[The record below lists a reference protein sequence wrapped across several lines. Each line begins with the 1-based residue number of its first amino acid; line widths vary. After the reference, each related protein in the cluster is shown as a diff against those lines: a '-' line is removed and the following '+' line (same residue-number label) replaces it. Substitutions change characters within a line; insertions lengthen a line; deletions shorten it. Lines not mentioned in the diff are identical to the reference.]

1 MLLVILL
8 CGLLVIATTVLHY
21 EVLRFINAWLPSLLV
36 PKRAR
41 LVVVILVAFVA
52 HAAEI
57 AVYGVTLYGL
67 VAWAG
72 VGALHGS
79 TEFSLMGCI
88 YFAAE
93 AYTSLGLGDVTP
105 VGPIRLLAS
114 VAALNGLL
122 LIGWSASFT
131 YISMERFWRD
141 TPHR

>member
-21 EVLRFINAWLPSLLV
+21 EVLRFINVWLPSLLV

>member
-1 MLLVILL
+1 
-8 CGLLVIATTVLHY
+8 
-21 EVLRFINAWLPSLLV
+21 V